1 MEVKTVIDGPEALVQ
16 VAGEIDAST
25 APTLGEALEAAI
37 DQDMRTVVVDAAGIT
52 FIDSSGLSVLVAAH
66 KRLKAGGGELVVASA
81 SAPVRRLLGIS
92 GLDRV
97 LTVRD

>member
-1 MEVKTVIDGPEALVQ
+1 VEVKTVIDGPEALVK
-16 VAGEIDAST
+16 VTGEIDAST
-25 APTLGEALEAAI
+25 APTLGQALDSAI
-37 DQDMRTVVVDAAGIT
+37 DRGMRTVVVDAAGIT

-66 KRLKAGGGELVVASA
+66 KRLIAGDGELVVASS